1 MSKSVKAITT
11 DFFSQA
17 EKEKILQAVADAES
31 SSSGEIAIMVLPESD
46 RYREAEDL
54 GALLLAGL
62 VALVICVALHYVTVW
77 TYLDYFTI
85 WVYIPLVSL
94 LFFPSLLLFRRFPR
108 LKISF
113 AGRLRQAEAVRVRA
127 LIGFYENGLY
137 RTEGE
142 TGILI
147 FISLLEHKVWILG
160 DRGIN
165 EKIPTGYWESLA
177 GELATGIRSGQAA
190 ETLCHVV
197 AECGAELARHFP
209 RSHGDRNELPNEILT
224 S

>member
-1 MSKSVKAITT
+1 MEKNVAAIKT
-11 DFFSQA
+11 DFFTAA
-17 EKEKILQAVADAES
+17 EKGRILQAVADAES
-31 SSSGEIAIMVLPESD
+31 KSSGEIAIMVVPESD
-46 RYREAEDL
+46 RYREAEQL
-54 GALLLAGL
+54 GALLVAGL
-62 VALVICVALHYVTVW
+62 VAVVVCILLHHA
-77 TYLDYFTI
+77 TI
-85 WVYIPLVSL
+85 WTFIPLVCL
-94 LFFPSLLLFRRFPR
+94 LYFAAFWLLRRFPR

-113 AGRLRQAEAVRVRA
+113 VGPLRRAEAVRSRA

-165 EKIPTGYWESLA
+165 EKIPPGFWDTA
-177 GELATGIRSGQAA
+177 AHQLATGIKAGKGADA
-190 ETLCHVV
+190 LCAVI
-197 AECGAELARHFP
+197 EGCGGELARHFP
-209 RSHGDRNELPNEILT
+209 RRHDDINELPNEILT

>member
-1 MSKSVKAITT
+1 MEKSETAITT
-11 DFFSQA
+11 DFFSES
-17 EKEKILQAVADAES
+17 EKKQILQAVAEAETRT
-31 SSSGEIAIMVLPESD
+31 SGEIAIMVLPESD
-46 RYREAEDL
+46 RYREAEQL

-62 VALVICVALHYVTVW
+62 VAVVVCVLWHHV
-77 TYLDYFTI
+77 TI
-85 WVYIPLVSL
+85 WSYIPVVCL
-94 LFFPSLLLFRRFPR
+94 LFFPALLLFRRFPR

-113 AGRLRQAEAVRVRA
+113 AGPKRQAEAVRTRA

-147 FISLLEHKVWILG
+147 FMSLLEHKVWILG

-165 EKIPTGYWESLA
+165 EKIPPGYWQTLA
-177 GELATGIRSGQAA
+177 GELAQGIRSGRGA
-190 ETLCHVV
+190 ESLCRVV
-197 AECGAELARHFP
+197 QQCGAELSRHFP
-209 RSHGDRNELPNEILT
+209 RSHDDQNELPNQILT

>member
-1 MSKSVKAITT
+1 MEKNVAAIKT
-11 DFFSQA
+11 DFFTGA
-17 EKEKILQAVADAES
+17 EKGRILQAVADAEEK
-31 SSSGEIAIMVLPESD
+31 SSGEIAIMVVPESD
-46 RYREAEDL
+46 RYREAEQL
-54 GALLLAGL
+54 GALLVAGL
-62 VALVICVALHYVTVW
+62 VAVIVCILLHHA
-77 TYLDYFTI
+77 TI
-85 WVYIPLVSL
+85 WTFIPLVCL
-94 LFFPSLLLFRRFPR
+94 LYFGAFWLFRRFPR

-113 AGRLRQAEAVRVRA
+113 VGPLRRGEAVRSRA

-165 EKIPTGYWESLA
+165 EKIPPGFWDTA
-177 GELATGIRSGQAA
+177 ARELAAGIKAGKGADA
-190 ETLCHVV
+190 LCAVI
-197 AECGAELARHFP
+197 EGCGNELARHFP
-209 RSHGDRNELPNEILT
+209 RRHDDINELPNEIFT

>member
-1 MSKSVKAITT
+1 MDKSVAAIST
-11 DFFSQA
+11 DFFSNA
-17 EKEKILQAVADAES
+17 EKQKILAAVADAES
-31 SSSGEIAIMVLPESD
+31 RSSGEIAIMVVPESD
-46 RYREAEDL
+46 RYLEAEQL

-62 VALVICVALHYVTVW
+62 VAVIICVLTHHV
-77 TYLDYFTI
+77 TI
-85 WVYIPLVSL
+85 WTYIPLVCL
-94 LFFPSLLLFRRFPR
+94 LFLPALTLFRRFPR

-113 AGRLRQAEAVRVRA
+113 AGPRRQAEAVRARA

-165 EKIPTGYWESLA
+165 EKIPPGYWQTLA
-177 GELATGIRSGQAA
+177 GELAAGIRSGRAA
-190 ETLCHVV
+190 ETLCRVV
-197 AECGAELARHFP
+197 AECGSELAHHFP
-209 RSHGDRNELPNEILT
+209 RSHDDRNELANEILT